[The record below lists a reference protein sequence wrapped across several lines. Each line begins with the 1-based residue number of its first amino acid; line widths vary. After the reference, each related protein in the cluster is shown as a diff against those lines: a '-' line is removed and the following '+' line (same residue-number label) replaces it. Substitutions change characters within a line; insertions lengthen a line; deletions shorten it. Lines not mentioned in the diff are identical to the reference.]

1 MKFLYFAFIFL
12 CVFSEATQ
20 AAMIKVVVSQD
31 VLASYKQYI
40 GNKDPLKTESFG
52 GEGSRR
58 DVVEMIL
65 FQQALAA
72 GGFEGHVEFT
82 GSPSYSRSFIEIK
95 HGSAMATGSTVWDY
109 DVRDDKDLWLSPST
123 VQPGDFVAG
132 LYGTRKN
139 VESFKKMKINE
150 IKNLKVVTSKIWKS
164 DHEALRAA
172 GFVNIL
178 DSMQWE
184 LMIRMVGFGR
194 ADVVLSAF
202 RPSVDLSF
210 KDEGFELIPI
220 PGYKINLQGGRV
232 WAFSKKL
239 PASEKVIKAFDR
251 GVKILIAKGTIRK
264 AYRESGFFNEKVKD
278 WQVVK

>member
-1 MKFLYFAFIFL
+1 M
-12 CVFSEATQ
+12 FSEATQ